1 MTRPDET
8 ILSRLENKALHYL
21 GRYASTTGRLEQV
34 LTRFAH
40 RKLADEDPD
49 RLAVLIRQKVD
60 DCVRRGYVD
69 DQLYAEQKT
78 ASLRNQ
84 GSSRMGIRRKLFMA
98 GVGNALIDDAI
109 SSHDEDEGDDAE
121 TVAAIIYARRRRLGP
136 FARQDNLKDGWKD
149 RHLGSLARAGFSISV
164 ARFVLN
170 FDAPASAEDW
180 LNNPMSR

>member
-69 DQLYAEQKT
+69 AVSYT
-78 ASLRNQ
+78 
-84 GSSRMGIRRKLFMA
+84 
-98 GVGNALIDDAI
+98 
-109 SSHDEDEGDDAE
+109 
-121 TVAAIIYARRRRLGP
+121 
-136 FARQDNLKDGWKD
+136 
-149 RHLGSLARAGFSISV
+149 HLTLPTKA
-164 ARFVLN
+164 
-170 FDAPASAEDW
+170 
-180 LNNPMSR
+180 